1 MLFEVLQLRVTG
13 CPALTVI
20 GLAVKPDIVGDGPLG
35 TFAGV

>member
-1 MLFEVLQLRVTG
+1 MLFVALQLSVTG

-20 GLAVKPDIVGDGPLG
+20 GFAVKLDIVGDGPLG

>member
-1 MLFEVLQLRVTG
+1 MLLDALQLSVTG

-20 GLAVKPDIVGDGPLG
+20 GIAVKLDMVGHGPLG